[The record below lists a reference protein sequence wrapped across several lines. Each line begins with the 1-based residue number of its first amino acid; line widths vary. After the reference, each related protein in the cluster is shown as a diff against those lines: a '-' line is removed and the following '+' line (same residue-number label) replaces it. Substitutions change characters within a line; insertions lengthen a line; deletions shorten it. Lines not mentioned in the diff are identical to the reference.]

1 MNKLEPC
8 VLSFKFVGRREVDK
22 ISVHDVG
29 RPELVFSIPIRF
41 TRASFARQWHLLI
54 RCMTWLAPYM
64 AAGVLKSIAKKLA
77 IIRSYSVCNHTAA
90 VTVLEL
96 NTEISSDFRVAL

>member
-8 VLSFKFVGRREVDK
+8 VLSFKFVGRRVVDK

-54 RCMTWLAPYM
+54 KMYDMVGALHGC
-64 AAGVLKSIAKKLA
+64 
-77 IIRSYSVCNHTAA
+77 RSVKVDS
-90 VTVLEL
+90 
-96 NTEISSDFRVAL
+96 

>member
-1 MNKLEPC
+1 
-8 VLSFKFVGRREVDK
+8 
-22 ISVHDVG
+22 
-29 RPELVFSIPIRF
+29 
-41 TRASFARQWHLLI
+41 
-54 RCMTWLAPYM
+54 M
-64 AAGVLKSIAKKLA
+64 AAGVLKSIPKKLA